1 MSSILKVDQLQD
13 SGGNNLVTSNGSG
26 VITSSAFGKVLQV
39 VQTVKTDTFTTTSTS
54 FTDIT
59 GMSVAITPASTSS
72 KIFVMVNLSTGNTSD
87 RTSGYQLLRGS
98 TPIGIGDSDG
108 SNRVEATAGTSSET
122 SSAGQKTVAFTFL
135 DSPSTT
141 SATTYKVQVIC
152 QGSTQTT
159 TINRS
164 QNDSDN
170 SYNYRTIS
178 TITVME
184 ILA

>member
-1 MSSILKVDQLQD
+1 MAIITLNNNSLSS
-13 SGGNNLVTSNGSG
+13 VTALPAG
-26 VITSSAFGKVLQV
+26 VGGKVLQV
-39 VQTVKTDTFTTTSTS
+39 VQTVKTDTFTSTSTS
-54 FTDIT
+54 YADIT

-72 KIFVMVNLSTGNTSD
+72 KIFIMVNLSTGNSSD

-98 TPIGIGDSDG
+98 TPIGIGDSDS
-108 SNRVEATAGTSSET
+108 SNRVEATAGTSSEST
-122 SSAGQKTVAFTFL
+122 TAGQKTVAFTFL

-159 TINRS
+159 AINRS

-178 TITVME
+178 TITAYE
-184 ILA
+184 IQG